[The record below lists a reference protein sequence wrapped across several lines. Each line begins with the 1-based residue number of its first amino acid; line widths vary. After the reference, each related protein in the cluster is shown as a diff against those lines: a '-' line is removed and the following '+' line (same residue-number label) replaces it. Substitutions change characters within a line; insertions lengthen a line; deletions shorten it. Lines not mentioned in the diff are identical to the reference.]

1 MVALGGLSLLVAPA
15 LMVVAGGSGTDT
27 ATGFGFHSTLPGE
40 DPSAATVDLDGN
52 PALCSRATCPTVAAE
67 DLNASNTGVPAG
79 THLTVLKGDLTI
91 DTPGAVVNGLDI
103 HGFVTVTARGVT
115 IRNSIIRGAA
125 TSTERPL
132 LLSASV
138 AASVTIQD
146 SELFAAFPSW
156 AIDGIRGWNIT
167 ATRVNI
173 HDVVDGFHLYGDNV
187 TVQSSWLH
195 NNLHFASDPNQDGGP
210 SHDDGIQIQVGKNIR
225 IIGNN
230 MSGAANSAV
239 QFTQD
244 MGIVSDVQIVKNR
257 LDGGECTI
265 NVAEK
270 GRGSFLGL
278 VIVGNTFG
286 RTTAFLNCAIT
297 APPTTVIALARNSYT
312 DGAAVTIGHVQ
323 GGRG

>member
-1 MVALGGLSLLVAPA
+1 MIGA
-15 LMVVAGGSGTDT
+15 SGFRADT
-27 ATGFGFHSTLPGE
+27 AAGLGSHTSSTGDQT
-40 DPSAATVDLDGN
+40 SASTVDPDAN
-52 PALCSRATCPTVAAE
+52 PSTCRGATCPPVAAK

-79 THLTVLKGDLTI
+79 THLTEFKGDLTI
-91 DTPGAVVNGLDI
+91 DTPGAVVEGLDI
-103 HGFVTVTARGVT
+103 HGFVTVTALGVT
-115 IRNSIIRGAA
+115 IKDSIIRGAA

-156 AIDGIRGWNIT
+156 SIDGIRGWNIT

-173 HDVVDGFHLYGDNV
+173 HDVVDCFHLYGDNI
-187 TVQSSWLH
+187 TIQSSWLH
-195 NNLHFASDPNQDGGP
+195 NNLHFAVDPNQGGGP
-210 SHDDGIQIQVGKNIR
+210 SHDDSIQIQVGKNIR